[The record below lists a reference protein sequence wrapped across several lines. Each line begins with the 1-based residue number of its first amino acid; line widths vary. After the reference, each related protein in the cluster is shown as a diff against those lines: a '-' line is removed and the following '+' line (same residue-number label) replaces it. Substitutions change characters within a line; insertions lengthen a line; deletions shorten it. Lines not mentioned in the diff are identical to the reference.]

1 MTFDDSRDNVTDI
14 EANLTEADA
23 REEVRN
29 EWWTW
34 PIPVAPCAEKI
45 FDDGSAND
53 DGESFPGDQSVDGGV
68 PFHRPA
74 GWLAE
79 YVDEDFDGPEDDD
92 DSEDDGQP
100 SEYDEW
106 QDYMGGDEYYDHSE
120 NSMW

>member
-23 REEVRN
+23 REEVRD
-29 EWWTW
+29 EWCTW
-34 PIPVAPCAEKI
+34 PVPVAPCAEKI

-53 DGESFPGDQSVDGGV
+53 DGE
-68 PFHRPA
+68 A
-74 GWLAE
+74 IE
-79 YVDEDFDGPEDDD
+79 EDAH
-92 DSEDDGQP
+92 QP